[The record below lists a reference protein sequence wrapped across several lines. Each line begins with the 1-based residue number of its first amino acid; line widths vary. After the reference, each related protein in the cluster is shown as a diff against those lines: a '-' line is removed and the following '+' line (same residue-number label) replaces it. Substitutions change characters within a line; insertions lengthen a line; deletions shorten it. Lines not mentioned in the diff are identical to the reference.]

1 MAMSVPVVVSPIFMF
16 EVSVAATVVGV
27 WLGFR
32 RMGCGFSMS
41 VFAILYGC
49 VGVVACVSVWRLSC
63 MRRWGSVVSVVG
75 CGKLYFCVIVIVCC

>member
-1 MAMSVPVVVSPIFMF
+1 MF

-32 RMGCGFSMS
+32 RMGCGLSIS
-41 VFAILYGC
+41 VFGSVMPIC

-63 MRRWGSVVSVVG
+63 MRR
-75 CGKLYFCVIVIVCC
+75 